1 MRKFAI
7 ELFELYEKDY
17 DGTNIGH
24 TIRYLTYIQKK
35 GRQDTIKNLKD
46 WIFEKGLENNDDLC
60 PCFIYIQK
68 YSYYDNKKNVDILE
82 TCEYQDDTFLNYT
95 EFNEN
100 NVMYISFDKSR
111 NCTCGKIRSAKA
123 VSNALTKRFEK
134 EKKNIQ
140 DDCDRKIEKNNK
152 IHEDKLNKVTNE
164 FKDKIQQQKQENRE
178 LRMEMNK
185 KNNEYEEK
193 IKKMEKINE
202 EKNRKNEDK
211 IKALDKSISEYDLKE
226 KTFMKNKISAENE
239 YNKLSPE
246 VYEKYYEEE
255 KDKLVQEILKEMSYF
270 LINVLSFED
279 LVNEIIPK
287 IAEKE
292 KFSKCIKDLIEEKI
306 NSIKD
311 ENLDFKVSH
320 FNILIMGNT
329 GVGKSTLLNKI
340 LKDDLAKTD
349 FGKACTQGKPQ
360 EYESKNVK
368 GIRIWDTKGIE
379 PGTYNINAAHF
390 DIEEAIDNLVKEN
403 NPDKFIHCIWYCVCS
418 NRFVKEEI
426 DNLKKCYNLYIKKL
440 PIIVIFTQSDN
451 QEKADRMINYIKQE
465 ITPKKDEEEI
475 NIKIVKVL
483 AEDMKNDNGI
493 IKAFG
498 ISNLMKETCESTKQG
513 IESSCVESLMKQGE
527 KILMEE
533 FKENINDLKNN
544 IFNEEM
550 NLPDLDDKDDKE
562 QFNIINE
569 IIEKDE
575 DSIALFENFDFHGF
589 TKFVS
594 QFSKRLAESLLH
606 KNKLNKTNLIDI
618 LNIMAT
624 KCNDIKNYFDEIFE
638 KKLNNISNQ
647 LADRFDALTH
657 ELDSSYN
664 ICYLS
669 SKFSHNQLKL
679 QSKNNII
686 NNLKPYIENQIYREI
701 SKKLYDLYAENFSNK
716 LIEIFNY
723 LLSGESE
730 TKIIEDIFWDKGQ
743 EIAEKT
749 HKKIVSLLD
758 YPEDN
763 YVNKK
768 PKGKSMNER
777 LNQRKKKAKDNNK
790 EKKEEE
796 EDDDEDEDDDEN
808 KKNDK

>member
-1 MRKFAI
+1 
-7 ELFELYEKDY
+7 
-17 DGTNIGH
+17 
-24 TIRYLTYIQKK
+24 
-35 GRQDTIKNLKD
+35 
-46 WIFEKGLENNDDLC
+46 
-60 PCFIYIQK
+60 
-68 YSYYDNKKNVDILE
+68 
-82 TCEYQDDTFLNYT
+82 
-95 EFNEN
+95 
-100 NVMYISFDKSR
+100 
-111 NCTCGKIRSAKA
+111 
-123 VSNALTKRFEK
+123 
-134 EKKNIQ
+134 
-140 DDCDRKIEKNNK
+140 
-152 IHEDKLNKVTNE
+152 
-164 FKDKIQQQKQENRE
+164 
-178 LRMEMNK
+178 
-185 KNNEYEEK
+185 
-193 IKKMEKINE
+193 
-202 EKNRKNEDK
+202 
-211 IKALDKSISEYDLKE
+211 
-226 KTFMKNKISAENE
+226 
-239 YNKLSPE
+239 
-246 VYEKYYEEE
+246 
-255 KDKLVQEILKEMSYF
+255 
-270 LINVLSFED
+270 
-279 LVNEIIPK
+279 
-287 IAEKE
+287 
-292 KFSKCIKDLIEEKI
+292 
-306 NSIKD
+306 
-311 ENLDFKVSH
+311 
-320 FNILIMGNT
+320 
-329 GVGKSTLLNKI
+329 
-340 LKDDLAKTD
+340 
-349 FGKACTQGKPQ
+349 
-360 EYESKNVK
+360 
-368 GIRIWDTKGIE
+368 
-379 PGTYNINAAHF
+379 
-390 DIEEAIDNLVKEN
+390 
-403 NPDKFIHCIWYCVCS
+403 
-418 NRFVKEEI
+418 
-426 DNLKKCYNLYIKKL
+426 
-440 PIIVIFTQSDN
+440 
-451 QEKADRMINYIKQE
+451 MINYIKQE

-527 KILMEE
+527 KILKEE

-550 NLPDLDDKDDKE
+550 NLADLDDKDDKE
-562 QFNIINE
+562 QFNIISE

-606 KNKLNKTNLIDI
+606 KNKLKKTNLIDI

-686 NNLKPYIENQIYREI
+686 SNFKPNIENQIYREI

-730 TKIIEDIFWDKGQ
+730 TKTIEDIFWNKGQ
-743 EIAEKT
+743 KIAKKI

-763 YVNKK
+763 YVDKK

-777 LNQRKKKAKDNNK
+777 LNQRKKKPKDNNK

-796 EDDDEDEDDDEN
+796 EDDEDDDDED